1 MALQVKKF
9 GGSSVASPEKIR
21 SIAERVLA
29 QKAEDD
35 RIVIVVS
42 AMGDST
48 DEMMNLARQCTHR
61 AYGRELDMLLTTGEQ
76 VSIALLAMTFME
88 LGHPAISLTGPQAGI
103 QTDRSYGK
111 GRILSIHPNRVFEA
125 LDEGNIVIVAGFQ
138 GVADNGDLITL
149 GRGGSDT
156 TAVAL
161 AGALQADV
169 CEIFTDVEGVYSA
182 DPRVVTNAFKM
193 QEITYGEMLEMAR
206 LGAGVM
212 QPRAVETGSRYH
224 LPIHVRST
232 FVDTIGT
239 MIQEEY
245 TMEGQANKICGVAHD
260 TNVTKVAVLGVDN
273 RPGMAHMIFDCLSK
287 AGIDVDM
294 IVQSIRESDDSRTDI
309 VFTISETDLPQA
321 KEALSELIE
330 NEDMNNI
337 LFNSNVAKI
346 SVVGAGMLGTPG
358 VAARMFGALG
368 IAGINIQII
377 STSEISI
384 SCLIDQDDV
393 ERAVACIHDTFM

>member
-1 MALQVKKF
+1 
-9 GGSSVASPEKIR
+9 
-21 SIAERVLA
+21 
-29 QKAEDD
+29 
-35 RIVIVVS
+35 
-42 AMGDST
+42 
-48 DEMMNLARQCTHR
+48 
-61 AYGRELDMLLTTGEQ
+61 
-76 VSIALLAMTFME
+76 
-88 LGHPAISLTGPQAGI
+88 
-103 QTDRSYGK
+103 
-111 GRILSIHPNRVFEA
+111 
-125 LDEGNIVIVAGFQ
+125 
-138 GVADNGDLITL
+138 
-149 GRGGSDT
+149 
-156 TAVAL
+156 
-161 AGALQADV
+161 
-169 CEIFTDVEGVYSA
+169 
-182 DPRVVTNAFKM
+182 
-193 QEITYGEMLEMAR
+193 
-206 LGAGVM
+206 
-212 QPRAVETGSRYH
+212 
-224 LPIHVRST
+224 
-232 FVDTIGT
+232 
-239 MIQEEY
+239 
-245 TMEGQANKICGVAHD
+245 MEGQANKICGVAHD

>member
-9 GGSSVASPEKIR
+9 GGSSVATPEKIKR
-21 SIAERVLA
+21 IAERVLA
-29 QKAEDD
+29 QKGPDD

-48 DEMMNLARQCTHR
+48 DEMMSLARQCTHR
-61 AYGRELDMLLTTGEQ
+61 VYGRELDMLLTTGEQ
-76 VSIALLAMTFME
+76 TTIALLAMTLME

-103 QTDRSYGK
+103 RTDRAYGK
-111 GRILSIHPNRVFEA
+111 GRILSIQPDRVFEA
-125 LDEGNIVIVAGFQ
+125 LDAGNIVVVAGFQ
-138 GVADNGDLITL
+138 GLADNGDLITL

-182 DPRVVTNAFKM
+182 DPRVVPNAFKM

-212 QPRAVETGSRYH
+212 QPRAVEMGSRYH
-224 LPIHVRST
+224 VPIHVRST
-232 FVDTIGT
+232 FADVGGT
-239 MIQEEY
+239 MIQEAY
-245 TMEGQANKICGVAHD
+245 TVEEQGNSICGVAHD

-273 RPGMAHMIFDCLSK
+273 RPGTAHMIFDCLAKS
-287 AGIDVDM
+287 GIDVDM

-321 KEALSELIE
+321 QEALAAFTGDEGLPT
-330 NEDMNNI
+330 I
-337 LFNSNVAKI
+337 LFTSHVAKI

-368 IAGINIQII
+368 AAEINIQII

-384 SCLIDQDDV
+384 SCLIDEADV
-393 ERAVACIHDTFM
+393 EKAVACIHDTFL